1 MTKQGGAKEEAFNW
15 EIQDYQHY
23 FRGIRRKGFSE
34 CSIRREQQ
42 LAAQGVKIC
51 QKNYIR

>member
-15 EIQDYQHY
+15 AIHYYQHY

-42 LAAQGVKIC
+42 LAAQGVKILSETLH
-51 QKNYIR
+51 